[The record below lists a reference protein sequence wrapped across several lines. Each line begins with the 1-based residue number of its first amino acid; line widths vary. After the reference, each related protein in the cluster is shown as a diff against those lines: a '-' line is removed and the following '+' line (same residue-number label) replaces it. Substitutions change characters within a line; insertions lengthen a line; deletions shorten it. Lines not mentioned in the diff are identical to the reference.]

1 MAEEQTPASA
11 ESDTPETTPVVI
23 NAQYV
28 KDMSFEVPNAPGIF
42 GEMQKTSP
50 DINIDIRVNAVSLGE
65 NLFEVSI
72 TINTNCDVGNHKG
85 FIFELVYA
93 GTFTL
98 NVPEEHLQAVLL
110 IECPRLL
117 VPVARN
123 IIADVTRD
131 GGFPPVMLGLVDF
144 VAMYHRRIQ
153 EQGAAAQTAEDATGV
168 STEAEVKPD

>member
-1 MAEEQTPASA
+1 MAEAQTPASA
-11 ESDTPETTPVVI
+11 ESDAPETTPVVI

-50 DINIDIRVNAVSLGE
+50 DINIDIRVNAESLG
-65 NLFEVSI
+65 NQLFEVAI
-72 TINTNCDVGNHKG
+72 TINTNCDVGTHKG

-117 VPVARN
+117 FPFARN

-153 EQGAAAQTAEDATGV
+153 EQGAAAQAAEA
-168 STEAEVKPD
+168 STEAAIKTD